1 MDESIGT
8 KIKECRIKKGL
19 TQKQLGDLIGVSPV
33 MISQYETGIR
43 KPKAETINK
52 LSLALDS
59 KELLMYNY
67 VIHTNESNII
77 GTKIKECRIKK
88 GLTQKQLGSL
98 CDMTQQQIAQY
109 ENGKLIPKE
118 ETINKIANALESEEL
133 RRIGALRGVFNNQ
146 KTYNI
151 TFNYDSNEFYNKF
164 FNGLSGLSPDGASYE
179 QAILKSFRQ
188 LNKTGKQEAIK
199 RVDELTELPKYT
211 TPDQPDQT
219 E

>member
-1 MDESIGT
+1 MDRSIGA

-19 TQKQLGDLIGVSPV
+19 TQKQLGNLIGVSPV

-43 KPKAETINK
+43 NPKAETINK

-67 VIHTNESNII
+67 VIH
-77 GTKIKECRIKK
+77 
-88 GLTQKQLGSL
+88 
-98 CDMTQQQIAQY
+98 A
-109 ENGKLIPKE
+109 
-118 ETINKIANALESEEL
+118 
-133 RRIGALRGVFNNQ
+133 
-146 KTYNI
+146 NI
-151 TFNYDSNEFYNKF
+151 TYDQKLYNEFYNTLF
-164 FNGLSGLSPDGASYE
+164 DGLSGLSPNDASYE
-179 QAILKSFRQ
+179 QVILKSFRQ

-211 TPDQPDQT
+211 KPEQQPNQGPDGAVQ

>member
-67 VIHTNESNII
+67 IIHTNI
-77 GTKIKECRIKK
+77 TYD
-88 GLTQKQLGSL
+88 QKL
-98 CDMTQQQIAQY
+98 
-109 ENGKLIPKE
+109 
-118 ETINKIANALESEEL
+118 
-133 RRIGALRGVFNNQ
+133 
-146 KTYNI
+146 
-151 TFNYDSNEFYNKF
+151 YDSLYNEFYNKF

-179 QAILKSFRQ
+179 QTILKSFRK

-211 TPDQPDQT
+211 TPDQPEQQPEQDPDGADQ